1 MKLTKMAGAFAL
13 TAAMAMATVPAF
25 AATTA
30 ENVEQFTSTDSSNAT
45 ASTDV
50 KFEVVD
56 ASLNATIP
64 TKVAVV
70 IPSTGG
76 TITGPTNYE
85 IVNNSTGPIR
95 VSKLQVSAPN
105 ANMSI
110 PASSWTTDPAAPS
123 AGGIILGTLSIGG
136 GSPLQLHAAT
146 NGVSV
151 QTSYASALIANGAKC
166 SLELG
171 GKVLAP
177 TGGLTASDLTS
188 TAMKI
193 QYTITNQI

>member
-25 AATTA
+25 AATSA
-30 ENVEQFTSTDSSNAT
+30 ENVEQFVSAGDGSGAT

-56 ASLNATIP
+56 AALNATIP
-64 TKVAVV
+64 TKVAIV
-70 IPSTGG
+70 IPSSGG

-85 IVNNSTGPIR
+85 ITNNSTGGIR
-95 VSKLQVSAPN
+95 VAKLQVSAPN

-110 PASSWTTDPAAPS
+110 PTTSWTTDPSTPTT
-123 AGGIILGTLSIGG
+123 GGVALATLSIGG
-136 GSPLQLHAAT
+136 GSPMQLVASTAGIT
-146 NGVSV
+146 V
-151 QTSYASALIANGAKC
+151 QTSYTGATIAQGGKA

-171 GKVLAP
+171 GKVLA
-177 TGGLTASDLTS
+177 TTLSASELTS

-193 QYTITNQI
+193 QYTIQTA